1 VGRITGEEAWELF
14 LRRRCL
20 AGVKPRV
27 LLYCS
32 QNGVCSAA
40 ARDGNQVREG
50 VLGVGRFIGKHGD
63 GRK

>member
-1 VGRITGEEAWELF
+1 VGRITGEEVWELF

-27 LLYCS
+27 LLYGS

-40 ARDGNQVREG
+40 ARDGDQVRKR
-50 VLGVGRFIGKHGD
+50 VLGVGRFVGKHGD
-63 GRK
+63 GRR